1 MLGVSEA
8 CIICSLIVWG
18 HLMELI
24 KVGIVPQGFVMGASR
39 WTDECGIEWLEIIA
53 NQASEMFLGKFS
65 PKTTAQFYTV
75 DGSIGSYT
83 LVAKIPE
90 LFIFGR
96 GDLSKAFAV

>member
-1 MLGVSEA
+1 
-8 CIICSLIVWG
+8 
-18 HLMELI
+18 
-24 KVGIVPQGFVMGASR
+24 
-39 WTDECGIEWLEIIA
+39 LEIIA